1 MGLKFV
7 SKNNMAILV
16 TLILVG
22 FLSQAKYSEFITE
35 TVSGRMFL
43 LACIVFI
50 SCINKIYGLVAV
62 LAVIVSWDYHA
73 INSVKAYN
81 YYEGFD
87 VSGVDMSGNL
97 QDLSGNLINAL
108 EAQKQAIEAQISA
121 ANASSTTTTGSSSTS
136 ESFASREGF
145 CMSDKETNML
155 RGKQSNSIPVNSRE
169 QPEFVN
175 PSDMSV
181 FSSGYSAV

>member
-16 TLILVG
+16 TLILVM
-22 FLSQAKYSEFITE
+22 FLSQAKYAEYLTE
-35 TVSGRMFL
+35 TVSGRMVL
-43 LACIVFI
+43 LATIVFV

-62 LAVIVSWDYHA
+62 LAVIVSWDYHSA
-73 INSVKAYN
+73 NSVKAYN

-121 ANASSTTTTGSSSTS
+121 AKASSSTS
-136 ESFASREGF
+136 TSTSTTENFSGAREGF
-145 CMSDKETNML
+145 CMSDKETNIL

-169 QPEFVN
+169 QPDEVN